1 MSPPVNSAD
10 MLVSS
15 QATTEFIN
23 NNHNNNN
30 NDDDVDDPCEK
41 PALTTEELALLAKL
55 EEANR

>member
-1 MSPPVNSAD
+1 MSPPVHSAD

-15 QATTEFIN
+15 QTATDFIHN
-23 NNHNNNN
+23 NNNNN
-30 NDDDVDDPCEK
+30 NDDDEDRCEK